1 MIKEKKVNDYIT
13 RGIIEANLNFA
24 REEKSHFSLV
34 KFEYKVDLEDA
45 YNFKDFISFIY
56 IYTGFSQI
64 LKQEKDSFLF
74 LLKDVKI
81 HKAKAIVNK
90 LLQKCKNEF
99 DIEIENVG
107 ITISSINDTYKSLM
121 DRIDKYFIM
130 SKLSSSNKVFYGTA
144 DFDYYDTMNPSKILQ
159 NIFNKSSYI
168 NLNNLYKGIPI
179 QETARVNGFNDGI
192 MQVKIKPAKISFY
205 EKEKFTFIQHDLIP
219 DIIKANILKIDRN
232 RFIII
237 LNNLEFLKSS
247 PVERSDT
254 RIQPNKNIHAILTKA
269 HKKLAEGNII
279 SISENSI
286 SLKVIPE
293 QADILSKKDLF
304 QEELNIKF
312 LLANDKNFLS
322 PIKLKSYIFNITD
335 DQVILNISPNIAEI
349 TKIRDYISTQQNNLL
364 TTLKL
369 ELKQ

>member
-1 MIKEKKVNDYIT
+1 MIKEKIIYDYIT
-13 RGIIEANLNFA
+13 RGTIEANLNFS
-24 REEKSHFSLV
+24 RENKSYFSLV
-34 KFEYKVDLEDA
+34 KFEYKVDLDDA
-45 YNFKDFISFIY
+45 YSFKDLISFIH
-56 IYTGFSQI
+56 IQTNFSPI
-64 LKQEKDSFLF
+64 LKQDSDSFLF
-74 LLKDVKI
+74 FLKEVKI
-81 HKAKAIVNK
+81 HKAKAMVNK
-90 LLQKCKNEF
+90 LLKKCKNEF

-107 ITISSINDTYKSLM
+107 ITLSDIDDTYKSLM
-121 DRIDKYFIM
+121 DRIDKYFVM
-130 SKLSSSNKVFYGTA
+130 SKLSSSNKVFYGTV
-144 DFDYYDTMNPSKILQ
+144 DFDYYDTMDPSKILK
-159 NIFNKSSYI
+159 NIFKKSSHL

-179 QETARVNGFNDGI
+179 QETAKVNGFSDGI
-192 MQVKIKPAKISFY
+192 MQVRIKPAKIPFY
-205 EKEKFTFIQHDLIP
+205 TKEKFTFIQHDLIP

-237 LNNLEFLKSS
+237 LNNLKFLKSS
-247 PVERSDT
+247 PVERSGT
-254 RIQPNKNIHAILTKA
+254 RIEPNKNIHAILTKA
-269 HKKLAEGNII
+269 NKKLAEGNII

-322 PIKLKSYIFNITD
+322 PIKLKSYIFNAVD
-335 DQVILNISPNIAEI
+335 DQIILNISPNMAEI
-349 TKIRDYISTQQNNLL
+349 TKIRNYISTQQNKLL

>member
-1 MIKEKKVNDYIT
+1 MIEEKKIYDYIT

-24 REEKSHFSLV
+24 KENKSYFSLV
-34 KFEYKVDLEDA
+34 KFEHKVDLEDA
-45 YNFKDFISFIY
+45 YNFKDFISFVH
-56 IYTGFSQI
+56 IYTHFSPI
-64 LKQEKDSFLF
+64 LKQENDSFLF
-74 LLKDVKI
+74 LLQEVKI
-81 HKAKAIVNK
+81 HKAKAIINK

-99 DIEIENVG
+99 DIDIENIG

-121 DRIDKYFIM
+121 DRIDKYFVM
-130 SKLSSSNKVFYGTA
+130 SKLSSSNKVFYGTV
-144 DFDYYDTMNPSKILQ
+144 DFDYYDTMDPFKILK
-159 NIFNKSSYI
+159 NIFNKSSHI

-179 QETARVNGFNDGI
+179 QETARVNGFSDGI

-247 PVERSDT
+247 PVERSNT
-254 RIQPNKNIHAILTKA
+254 RIEPNKNIHAILTKA
-269 HKKLAEGNII
+269 HKKIAEGNII

-286 SLKVIPE
+286 SLKVTPE
-293 QADILSKKDLF
+293 QADILSMKDLF
-304 QEELNIKF
+304 QKELKIKF

-322 PIKLKSYIFNITD
+322 PIKLKSYIFNVVD
-335 DQVILNISPNIAEI
+335 DQIIVNISPNTAEI
-349 TKIRDYISTQQNNLL
+349 TKIRNYISIEQNKLL

>member
-1 MIKEKKVNDYIT
+1 MITEKKIYDYIT
-13 RGIIEANLNFA
+13 RGIIEANLNFSK
-24 REEKSHFSLV
+24 EKKSYFSLV
-34 KFEYKVDLEDA
+34 KFEHRVDLEDV
-45 YNFKDFISFIY
+45 YSFKDFISFIH
-56 IYTGFSQI
+56 IYTSFSPI
-64 LKQEKDSFLF
+64 LKQDNDSFLF
-74 LLKDVKI
+74 LLKEVKL
-81 HKAKAIVNK
+81 HKAKAIINK

-107 ITISSINDTYKSLM
+107 ITISSINDSYKSLM
-121 DRIDKYFIM
+121 DRLDKYFVM
-130 SKLSSSNKVFYGTA
+130 SKLSSSNKVFYGTVE
-144 DFDYYDTMNPSKILQ
+144 FDYYDTMDPSKILQ
-159 NIFNKSSYI
+159 NIFNKSSYV
-168 NLNNLYKGIPI
+168 NLNNLYQGIPI

-192 MQVKIKPAKISFY
+192 MQVKIKPAKIPFY

-247 PVERSDT
+247 PVERSST

-286 SLKVIPE
+286 SLKVTPE
-293 QADILSKKDLF
+293 QADNLSAKDLF
-304 QEELNIKF
+304 NKELNIKF

-322 PIKLKSYIFNITD
+322 PIKLKSYIFNVVD
-335 DQVILNISPNIAEI
+335 DQIILNISPNIAEI
-349 TKIRDYISTQQNNLL
+349 TKIRNYISIQQNKLL